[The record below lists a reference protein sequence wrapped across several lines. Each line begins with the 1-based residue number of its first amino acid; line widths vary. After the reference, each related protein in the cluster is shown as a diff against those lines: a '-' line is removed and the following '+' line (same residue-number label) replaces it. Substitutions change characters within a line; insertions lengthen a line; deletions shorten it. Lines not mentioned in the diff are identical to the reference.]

1 MAVPIVSIALIL
13 FGGAIFSVVYSV
25 SGWTGV
31 VIAACILLALELVH
45 DVRGYRKAVGE

>member
-1 MAVPIVSIALIL
+1 MSIALIL

-31 VIAACILLALELVH
+31 IIAACILLALELVH
-45 DVRGYRKAVGE
+45 DVRQYRHG

>member
-1 MAVPIVSIALIL
+1 MSLALPLL

-31 VIAACILLALELVH
+31 VIAACILLAVELVH
-45 DVRGYRKAVGE
+45 DVRLYRGRVVE